1 MLGGAYSR
9 GRTLR
14 RWLRPLSRRS
24 CTCACTCVFSW
35 STCADAS
42 AHRSCAEERLPC
54 HVAVCQMHRGLLTTT
69 TSIRLT
75 AAAAADAAVE
85 AESTERVRARFSTIL
100 PDDVEVTWGAA
111 TSRSR
116 VTRSID
122 ARIAPLGGA
131 KACVPAVLVVATLAP
146 SLARLAPVFV
156 PLDHLVFVADPARA
170 APRYP
175 RVAGFVPLQ
184 RGAVTTA
191 LSLYAG
197 TQSSDAA

>member
-1 MLGGAYSR
+1 MTGWQKSFPFCPRIGG
-9 GRTLR
+9 TKL
-14 RWLRPLSRRS
+14 
-24 CTCACTCVFSW
+24 ACHMMQNVS
-35 STCADAS
+35 
-42 AHRSCAEERLPC
+42 L
-54 HVAVCQMHRGLLTTT
+54 
-69 TSIRLT
+69 
-75 AAAAADAAVE
+75 E
-85 AESTERVRARFSTIL
+85 AESTERVRARFSAIL

-111 TSRSR
+111 TSRLR
-116 VTRSID
+116 VTRSIY

-131 KACVPAVLVVATLAP
+131 KVCVPAVLVVATLAP